1 MALRPVGPGDADL
14 LRQIYADAS
23 ERQAPGLYSSDQVQ
37 AWASLAWLPGVLD
50 RTLLEGVGWISG
62 ADEAFALRYP
72 RDRLALLY
80 CCGRA
85 ARQGHASMLLN
96 QIEADARADG
106 VAELRTEA
114 SQLSCPLLQR
124 RGWRVVAPESISIA
138 GVPFERYR
146 MVKSLCQDC
155 S

>member
-1 MALRPVGPGDADL
+1 MPICSGRSTPTRLNVRP
-14 LRQIYADAS
+14 
-23 ERQAPGLYSSDQVQ
+23 QACIHLIRFRLGRP
-37 AWASLAWLPGVLD
+37 WLGSQGVLD

-72 RDRLALLY
+72 LDRLALLY

-96 QIEADARADG
+96 QIEADARAEG

-124 RGWRVVAPESISIA
+124 RGWRVVAPETISIA
-138 GVPFERYR
+138 GVLFERYR
-146 MVKSLCQDC
+146 MVKSLRQDC